1 MILNGTN
8 KGKIVDFSNEYTYTG
23 MLKQKYHKG
32 DKVLLN
38 GSESNV
44 GSSIQSVKR
53 DTELVVL
60 LGLLI
65 FALMTIAGKKGVLT
79 IITVGINIVIF
90 SVGFL
95 KSGDDADV
103 VAICN
108 KWYFLC
114 NCYIDRI
121 KWTSQENMGGLIV
134 NTMYTGNDHGNI

>member
-1 MILNGTN
+1 
-8 KGKIVDFSNEYTYTG
+8 

-53 DTELVVL
+53 DTELVCFCF
-60 LGLLI
+60 GLLI

-95 KSGDDADV
+95 KSGDDADG
-103 VAICN
+103 CSN
-108 KWYFLC
+108 L
-114 NCYIDRI
+114 
-121 KWTSQENMGGLIV
+121 
-134 NTMYTGNDHGNI
+134 